1 MHTRT
6 TFVSALAVVVLLG
19 LAACGSDDKSA
30 NSVAPS
36 VAPSVANTTE
46 QSSSAPAAGGVTIAD
61 FAFDTG
67 SGAIAGQEF
76 TVTNNDSTTHT
87 FSAVDGTFS
96 VSVGGGE
103 VGTLTVDT
111 PGTYQVVCQIHSS
124 MTGTLTVG

>member
-1 MHTRT
+1 MHIRT
-6 TFVSALAVVVLLG
+6 AFVSAVSVVAMLG
-19 LAACGSDDKSA
+19 LAACGSDDKSTD
-30 NSVAPS
+30 SVAPT
-36 VAPSVANTTE
+36 VAPTVADTTE

-67 SGAIAGQEF
+67 SGVTAGAEF

-103 VGTLTVDT
+103 VGTLTVDA

>member
-1 MHTRT
+1 MQTRT
-6 TFVSALAVVVLLG
+6 AFVSVLSVVAMLG
-19 LAACGSDDKSA
+19 LAACGSDDKSTD
-30 NSVAPS
+30 S

-67 SGAIAGQEF
+67 SGAIAGAEF

>member
-1 MHTRT
+1 MQTRSA
-6 TFVSALAVVVLLG
+6 FVSAVSVVALLG
-19 LAACGSDDKSA
+19 LAACGSDDKSTDSVPPSAA
-30 NSVAPS
+30 NS
-36 VAPSVANTTE
+36 TE

-67 SGAIAGQEF
+67 SGVVAGAEF

-103 VGTLTVDT
+103 VGRLTIDT